1 MVKYD
6 KSSCHK
12 NGLIATQDIP
22 NRTFIHVT
30 HVYRDWSWINIT
42 PNCLYNHSIVNEN
55 CKIKTITNE
64 YGVKF
69 KQMFALRDIK
79 EGEEIFVDYT
89 KDSDLEQ
96 PQKNWKE

>member
-1 MVKYD
+1 MDWRDMIEDPQIGEMYFD
-6 KSSCHK
+6 GQTEQLYIFK
-12 NGLIATQDIP
+12 NIGDFP
-22 NRTFIHVT
+22 PE
-30 HVYRDWSWINIT
+30 WINIT

-64 YGVKF
+64 YGVKY

-96 PQKNWKE
+96 PQRNWKE